1 MVATLVRLRWRL
13 TLNALGRSVWILL
26 ASLLGAAWAIGT
38 IISATA
44 GAAALGLGAPTS
56 IAAGVIGALGALIT
70 LGWILVPLLLT
81 GVDSTLDPRALA
93 PWIAPS
99 RSLAGG
105 LAVAGATGIP
115 GIATAVCLAL
125 PALTWAMG
133 GHWGAAGLALLLAPV
148 ALATCVLASRVVVI
162 GTGVST
168 TRWGRDIIGAIG
180 GVAVIGAA
188 VVPSL
193 FNAVAMRSEGLDDSL
208 LMAIARVLSLSPFG
222 WALAAPGYLAQGR
235 AGAAL
240 SLAVGALALPIALA
254 PLWGGVVRRV
264 MSGDR
269 ASGRRRRCEGD
280 ADVPAPADAVRTVQP
295 TLSGATTSAP
305 LVWQRRLERVIP
317 PPAAAIAAR
326 CLRYWRTDPRYLA
339 LGASA
344 VFVALAVGVV
354 MVLNTQQGFGGA
366 EGDSSLASAPVSA
379 ASGGAPPALLGV
391 PVVIA
396 LMSGWALHD
405 DLGYDSTALWM
416 HLSAGVRGRDDRMGR
431 MVAAALWTLPV
442 LAIITIALGM
452 WTARWDIVPAVV
464 GVQLGLYGAAAA
476 WSGVMSAVLPYEVNA
491 PGESPLK
498 SRTSGMA
505 LAASLVQMVGLGVVV
520 VLALPVVVGICIL
533 VMTSAWQWG
542 WALLAGGAFWGTGLA
557 WAGAVIG
564 GRALDRRWVSVL
576 TTVRSWPGHAETR

>member
-168 TRWGRDIIGAIG
+168 TRRGRDIIGAIG

-240 SLAVGALALPIALA
+240 S
-254 PLWGGVVRRV
+254 
-264 MSGDR
+264 
-269 ASGRRRRCEGD
+269 
-280 ADVPAPADAVRTVQP
+280 
-295 TLSGATTSAP
+295 
-305 LVWQRRLERVIP
+305 
-317 PPAAAIAAR
+317 
-326 CLRYWRTDPRYLA
+326 
-339 LGASA
+339 
-344 VFVALAVGVV
+344 
-354 MVLNTQQGFGGA
+354 
-366 EGDSSLASAPVSA
+366 
-379 ASGGAPPALLGV
+379 
-391 PVVIA
+391 
-396 LMSGWALHD
+396 H
-405 DLGYDSTALWM
+405 
-416 HLSAGVRGRDDRMGR
+416 VRGQGIR
-431 MVAAALWTLPV
+431 AAQTL
-442 LAIITIALGM
+442 
-452 WTARWDIVPAVV
+452 
-464 GVQLGLYGAAAA
+464 
-476 WSGVMSAVLPYEVNA
+476 
-491 PGESPLK
+491 
-498 SRTSGMA
+498 
-505 LAASLVQMVGLGVVV
+505 
-520 VLALPVVVGICIL
+520 
-533 VMTSAWQWG
+533 
-542 WALLAGGAFWGTGLA
+542 
-557 WAGAVIG
+557 
-564 GRALDRRWVSVL
+564 
-576 TTVRSWPGHAETR
+576 